1 MNKTMNE
8 ETTADDIAEQIE
20 AGLSLTI
27 CERFLL
33 QMYVIVQVCTFDDT
47 KQRNSMTILPW

>member
-27 CERFLL
+27 CERFPL
-33 QMYVIVQVCTFDDT
+33 QMYMIVHVCTFDDT